1 MMDSVNRFTSVL
13 VGGVNGLLGGAS
25 PAVVLLIHSLLMALL
40 VVAVYALVSN
50 QQTIKTTR
58 NRMVARLLEIRLF
71 GDDPISVLGS
81 FRRVLT
87 ATGFYIGASLKP
99 LVVLLPII
107 VLWIGQLAGWFEWRP
122 LTKGESVV
130 VSMKL
135 KEGVS
140 PVAQPATL
148 QVPGEFIV
156 ETPAFRSVHTNE
168 VAWRVKAMQPGSGMI
183 QCGTGAA
190 TVEKEITA
198 SSALKKVS
206 PKRTADRFWD
216 RVLFPG
222 EDALAKDSPVAE
234 VRVDYPRRSM
244 RFFGYEINWLVAIFV
259 ASIVFALV
267 VKRPFRV
274 EF

>member
-1 MMDSVNRFTSVL
+1 MMDGVNRFTGAL
-13 VGGVNGLLGGAS
+13 VGGVNGLLGGTS
-25 PAVVLLIHSLLMALL
+25 PAVVLLVHSLLIAVLA
-40 VVAVYALVSN
+40 VAVYALVSN
-50 QQTIKTTR
+50 QRTIKTTR
-58 NRMVARLLEIRLF
+58 NRMIARLLEIRLF
-71 GDDPISVLGS
+71 GDDPISVLAS

-87 ATGFYIGASLKP
+87 ATAFYIGASLKP
-99 LVVLLPII
+99 LLVLLPVV

-122 LTKGESVV
+122 LAKGESAV

-135 KEGVS
+135 KEGIS
-140 PVAQPATL
+140 PVAQPVTL
-148 QVPGEFIV
+148 RVPADFLV

-168 VAWRVKAMQPGSGMI
+168 VAWRVKAIQPGSGMME
-183 QCGTGAA
+183 CGTVDA

-206 PKRTADRFWD
+206 PKRTEDRFWD

-222 EDALAKDSPVAE
+222 EDALAKDSPISE
-234 VRVDYPRRSM
+234 VRVDYPRRSL
-244 RFFGYEINWLVAIFV
+244 RFFGHEINWLVAIFV
-259 ASIVFALV
+259 ASIAFALV

>member
-1 MMDSVNRFTSVL
+1 MMDGVNRFTGAL

-25 PAVVLLIHSLLMALL
+25 PAVVLLVHSLLIAVLA
-40 VVAVYALVSN
+40 VAVYALVSN
-50 QQTIKTTR
+50 QRTIKTTR
-58 NRMVARLLEIRLF
+58 NRMIARLLEIRLF

-81 FRRVLT
+81 FGRVLT
-87 ATGFYIGASLKP
+87 ATGLYIAASLKP
-99 LVVLLPII
+99 LVVLLPVV
-107 VLWIGQLAGWFEWRP
+107 VLWIGQLSGWFEWRP
-122 LTKGESVV
+122 LAKGESVV

-135 KEGVS
+135 KDGIS

-148 QVPGEFIV
+148 QVPADFLV

-168 VAWRVKAMQPGSGMI
+168 VAWRVKALQPGSGTM
-183 QCGTGAA
+183 QCAAGDA

-198 SSALKKVS
+198 SSALRKVS
-206 PKRTADRFWD
+206 PKRTGDHFWD

-222 EDALAKDSPVAE
+222 EDALAKDSAVSE
-234 VRVDYPRRSM
+234 VRVDYPRRSL

-259 ASIVFALV
+259 ASIAFALV